1 MLTAHSL
8 VCSQSME
15 GGPSV
20 LLGRGGGGEPPT
32 KFSKRKVGLPG
43 SKFLEGGGGLGG
55 DCRFYMKNKLKSG
68 IFNDKKFINKNLIFL
83 SQLLK

>member
-43 SKFLEGGGGLGG
+43 SKFLEG